1 MNITN
6 KLIDLRS
13 SKMKQ
18 SFASGGK
25 IVYSPFH
32 GQGDLGS
39 I

>member
-1 MNITN
+1 
-6 KLIDLRS
+6 
-13 SKMKQ
+13 MKQ

-25 IVYSPFH
+25 IVYSSSH